1 MVAEEGRTGGL
12 VRLRQPLDL
21 PPPLGR
27 QVGQQIFQMRRVL
40 HKGHPEPVRGRH
52 LGGLTQGLVG
62 LVPFTQGIVGPGLL
76 EQQM

>member
-1 MVAEEGRTGGL
+1 MVAEERGTGGL
-12 VRLRQPLDL
+12 IRLRQPLDL
-21 PPPLGR
+21 PPPLGG

-40 HKGHPEPVRGRH
+40 HKGHPEPVRGRQ

-62 LVPFTQGIVGPGLL
+62 LVPLAQGIVSPGLL